1 MVLLSFCLN
10 FSQFQ
15 PGATLLIKKA
25 CSLVSIWELYIMFLY
40 SDKIPVAY
48 EISID
53 SKLEILRHLGVNL
66 MQQLSMQVSF

>member
-1 MVLLSFCLN
+1 
-10 FSQFQ
+10 
-15 PGATLLIKKA
+15 
-25 CSLVSIWELYIMFLY
+25 MFLY